1 MLTRALPN
9 PAGEKRGI
17 HDWRQNVRTTCERA
31 LPPAFSPPFPFRGGE
46 KRGILMLWRA
56 AAMPPSTMYVWTFAH
71 RRGHQREREREKAT
85 SFSRSSPPPLSLL
98 LSQGFF
104 PRKGLRLSS
113 PSSSFE
119 GTDNP
124 SLFTSCVL
132 LSLSL
137 FYVGAGGRAGMRI
150 YLFLRWHKKMLSPE
164 ESDFASALSHDSVCT
179 RTHVTRTD
187 KY

>member
-1 MLTRALPN
+1 MIGGETYVRRAREPFHPLSPLLFHF
-9 PAGEKRGI
+9 AGERNEEFSCSGEQQRCRRRRCTYGRSHTAGATREK
-17 HDWRQNVRTTCERA
+17 ERERKQQVSPA
-31 LPPAFSPPFPFRGGE
+31 LPPPFPSYSP
-46 KRGILMLWRA
+46 RA
-56 AAMPPSTMYVWTFAH
+56 
-71 RRGHQREREREKAT
+71 
-85 SFSRSSPPPLSLL
+85 
-98 LSQGFF
+98 FF
-104 PRKGLRLSS
+104 PREGLRLSS

-132 LSLSL
+132 LSPSL